1 MNKKVIIG
9 SQRIVYDD
17 FFQIEEAYVRR
28 TRFDGTLSEPLRILN
43 FERGHGAA
51 ALVFNT
57 ETERV
62 ILINQFRYPTY
73 ANGQGPGWIVEVMA
87 GMLNPGEDPQQAIR
101 REIMEEAGY
110 QVNELTP
117 IATFYPSPG
126 GSSECLFL
134 YYAEVDNRHKIASGG
149 GLAVE
154 HEDIEI
160 VEYSLPEA
168 WQALAAG
175 QIVDA
180 KTLIALMWLREKLK
194 EQS

>member
-1 MNKKVIIG
+1 
-9 SQRIVYDD
+9 
-17 FFQIEEAYVRR
+17 
-28 TRFDGTLSEPLRILN
+28 
-43 FERGHGAA
+43 
-51 ALVFNT
+51 
-57 ETERV
+57 
-62 ILINQFRYPTY
+62 PTY